1 LSAQLKAPASRSVL
15 GMRVDATSY
24 EDATQRIITWAN
36 AGGSRTVAVAAVNNV
51 MMAYDD
57 REFMTIMNDADLVTA
72 DGMPLVWGLRMLGV
86 PSASRVYGPELTPVV
101 LGRAAD
107 EGIPVALVGGTPSV
121 LDALMRCFAEGYPGL
136 QVAYR
141 FSPPFRPMMPEEDQQ
156 LVREIEASGARI
168 VFVGLGCPKQERWMA
183 QHRGQIS
190 GVMVG
195 VGAAFD
201 FLAGVK
207 PQAPPFM
214 RRAGLEWIFR
224 LATEPRRL
232 WRRYLQQNPR
242 FVALFARQVIAERMA
257 RRVERR
263 SDRQEVR

>member
-1 LSAQLKAPASRSVL
+1 MALASRSVL

-24 EDATQRIITWAN
+24 EDATQRIITWAK

-57 REFMTIMNDADLVTA
+57 RQFMTIMNDADLVTA

-86 PSASRVYGPELTPVV
+86 PSASRVYGPELTPAI
-101 LGRAAD
+101 LRRAAD
-107 EGIPVALVGGTPSV
+107 DGIPVALVGGTTSV
-121 LDALMRCFAEGYPGL
+121 LDALMRRFAEEYHGL
-136 QVAYR
+136 QVVSR
-141 FSPPFRPMMPEEDQQ
+141 LSPPFRPMTPEEDQQ
-156 LVREIEASGARI
+156 LIREIQASGAKI
-168 VFVGLGCPKQERWMA
+168 VFVGLGCPKQEAWMA
-183 QHRGQIS
+183 QHRGQVS